1 MLRIFEY
8 AVTSSNRLGSQ
19 QSPISTNAH
28 STRTP
33 ASIKIYE
40 EDTLW
45 LAGIVDSSRHDPTS
59 VPKAFRPRTLVETI
73 ITPSTR
79 RETPYYV
86 AEPSPIDLHHRGLG
100 PLLSKLPAELRNI
113 IYADLLSSGHP
124 QFLRA
129 SKATHA
135 EGSGLVAEHGR
146 YRMRFGFPST
156 TNHPLPSQR
165 VVDAIRNLD
174 IRADASE
181 IGRLPLTQKEI
192 PDLWLL
198 QAFGGSGIVRGQCDV
213 GFEVH
218 PFTSN
223 ICVHRICRCLR
234 LLSDFETV
242 VVRVEI
248 GGRDPVSATRKGPA
262 KFSRGCVGAVWA
274 VAPRDSPP
282 PVYWSESHLEYIYGW
297 VRKELVWFLGKG
309 HLGRDEV
316 GLRLVFHP
324 REALEGVGKG
334 WQVEP
339 GCTLG

>member
-1 MLRIFEY
+1 MFRIFEN
-8 AVTSSNRLGSQ
+8 AVTPSNRLGSQ
-19 QSPISTNAH
+19 QSPVSTNVH
-28 STRTP
+28 PTRIP

-40 EDTLW
+40 ENTLW
-45 LAGIVDSSRHDPTS
+45 LTGIVDSSRHDPTS
-59 VPKAFRPRTLVETI
+59 VPKVFRPRTLVETI
-73 ITPSTR
+73 ITPSTPR
-79 RETPYYV
+79 DNPYV
-86 AEPSPIDLHHRGLG
+86 AEPSPTDLHHRGLG
-100 PLLSKLPAELRNI
+100 PLLSKLPAEIRNI

-124 QFLRA
+124 HFLRA

-146 YRMRFGFPST
+146 YRLRFAFPGT
-156 TNHPLPSQR
+156 INHPLPSQR

-181 IGRLPLTQKEI
+181 IGKLPLTRKEV

-198 QAFGGSGIVRGQCDV
+198 RAFGGSGIVRGQCDV
-213 GFEVH
+213 EFQVH
-218 PFTSN
+218 PHTSN

-242 VVRVEI
+242 AVRVEI

-262 KFSRGCVGAVWA
+262 KFSRGCLGAVWA
-274 VAPRDSPP
+274 VAPRDNSPP
-282 PVYWSESHLEYIYGW
+282 PVCWSESHLEYIYAW
-297 VRKELVWFLGKG
+297 VRRELEWFLGKG

-324 REALEGVGKG
+324 RAALEGVGNG
-334 WQVEP
+334 WQVERA
-339 GCTLG
+339 GGR

>member
-1 MLRIFEY
+1 MFRIFEN
-8 AVTSSNRLGSQ
+8 AVTPFNRLGSQ
-19 QSPISTNAH
+19 QSPVGTNAH
-28 STRTP
+28 STRSP
-33 ASIKIYE
+33 ASIKPYE

-59 VPKAFRPRTLVETI
+59 VPKAFRPRALVETVTLP
-73 ITPSTR
+73 TP
-79 RETPYYV
+79 RETLYV
-86 AEPSPIDLHHRGLG
+86 AEPSPIDLHRGLG
-100 PLLSKLPAELRNI
+100 PRLSKLPAEIRNI

-135 EGSGLVAEHGR
+135 EGSGLAAANGR
-146 YRMRFGFPST
+146 YRLSFGFP
-156 TNHPLPSQR
+156 NHTPNHSLPSQR

-174 IRADASE
+174 VRADASA
-181 IGRLPLTQKEI
+181 IGKLPLTQKEV

-198 QAFGGSGIVRGQCDV
+198 RAFGGSGIVRGRCDV

-218 PFTSN
+218 PYTSN

-242 VVRVEI
+242 VVRVEV
-248 GGRDPVSATRKGPA
+248 GGRRDPVPATKKGPV
-262 KFSRGCVGAVWA
+262 KSLRGCVGAVWA
-274 VAPRDSPP
+274 VAPRDGP
-282 PVYWSESHLEYIYGW
+282 PVCWSEFHLGYIYGW
-297 VRKELVWFLGKG
+297 VRKELEWFLGKG

-324 REALEGVGKG
+324 REALEGVGEG
-334 WQVEP
+334 W
-339 GCTLG
+339 TLG